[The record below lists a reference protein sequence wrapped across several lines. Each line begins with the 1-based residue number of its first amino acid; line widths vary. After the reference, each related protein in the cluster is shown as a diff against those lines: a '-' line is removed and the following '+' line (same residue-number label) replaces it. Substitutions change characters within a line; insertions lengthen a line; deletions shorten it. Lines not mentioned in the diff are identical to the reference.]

1 MSSELF
7 HTIEQIGREKG
18 IEPEVIIQA
27 IEEAY
32 AAASRKYYKSKEDF
46 GARFDRE
53 SGQFVVFS
61 KHTVVEEEELMDPQT
76 ELTVEEARELKPDA
90 ELGDIIETIKPGMD
104 APLSRIAAQ
113 AAKQVIYQKV
123 KEAEREIV
131 WAEYGDRVGDL
142 ITGQVKRF
150 DRGDMILDLGRT
162 EGIIPR
168 REQSRAEHYNPGE
181 RVRAILIN
189 VERQGKGP
197 QLVLSRAS
205 ELLVKKLFEQEVPEI
220 YDGTV
225 SVVSVARDAGERSK
239 VAVKS
244 KDRDVDPVGACVG
257 MKGSR
262 VQAVIRELRGEK
274 IDIVQFDEDSSQYV
288 RNALNPA
295 VINRVAP
302 IDYDTREMEVIVGD
316 DQLSLAIGKKGQ
328 NVRLAGKLTGWRLDI
343 KSEVEKK
350 AEIEA
355 EMERM
360 ARANRELSALPGIG
374 PTIAARL
381 LDSGFRTIEEVEAAS
396 LEDLTSIDGI
406 AEQMAIKLHD
416 AAEEVLEQYEQG
428 EGPLAEIVAEE
439 QARAEEAARLA
450 EEEAAR
456 EAALA
461 AEAEQAEA
469 ALVAELEADDD
480 TGEMDAAEPGDEMR
494 AAEEAVPAEAETT
507 SAAAVEPNDEAA
519 GDATAVA
526 GDANAVDEAPDL
538 AVGVEEEE
546 EEDVKD
552 DSAGE
557 SPANTDDVVERRE
570 P

>member
-46 GARFDRE
+46 GARFDRD
-53 SGQFVVFS
+53 SGEFVVFS
-61 KHTVVEEEELMDPQT
+61 KHMVVEEEELMDPQT

-90 ELGDIIETIKPGMD
+90 ELGDVIETIKPGMD

-181 RVRAILIN
+181 RVRAILVN

-220 YDGTV
+220 YDSTV
-225 SVVSVARDAGERSK
+225 S
-239 VAVKS
+239 VKS

-302 IDYDTREMEVIVGD
+302 LDYDTREMEVIVGD

-416 AAEEVLEQYEQG
+416 AAEEVLDQYENG

-450 EEEAAR
+450 EEEAER
-456 EAALA
+456 EAALV

-469 ALVAELEADDD
+469 ALNADFEPDDD
-480 TGEMDAAEPGDEMR
+480 ETEAPEAAEPSGEFP
-494 AAEEAVPAEAETT
+494 AAEEGAPAEAETPG
-507 SAAAVEPNDEAA
+507 AEAA
-519 GDATAVA
+519 ETNDDAPGDAPAPA
-526 GDANAVDEAPDL
+526 GDETGLDEAPVL
-538 AVGVEEEE
+538 AEGG

-552 DSAGE
+552 DSADE
-557 SPANTDDVVERRE
+557 STDDSDDEVERRE